1 MYQLNND
8 MPCAYVTKNRQRI
21 KQFGDNVYLKDGSE
35 FELELY
41 NPSRKT
47 VLSKVKINGTYITGG
62 GIVLRP
68 GERVFLERYLDDPRK
83 FKFETYHVDGSVET
97 QNAIAENGDVEIEF
111 YNEKESI
118 PTLNLNYNPLG
129 GLLNVNNTYGTCVST
144 YYNTGIGNGGLGY
157 KSTTVTSTTLGS
169 NKENGFNNLRSKKLK
184 SSETGRVEKG
194 SNSDQSFKTVNK
206 EFEYLT
212 ISKSYWKILPESQK
226 KYEIKDI
233 VSYCSNCGSKR
244 KKTSHKF
251 CPTCG
256 EKF

>member
-118 PTLNLNYNPLG
+118 PTLNYNHLVG
-129 GLLNVNNTYGTCVST
+129 SLHSNYGT
-144 YYNTGIGNGGLGY
+144 YFNTTIGLTDVNY
-157 KSTTVTSTTLGS
+157 RTTTVTSTTLGS

-212 ISKSYWKILPESQK
+212 VSKSYWKILPESQK

>member
-35 FELELY
+35 FEIELY

-129 GLLNVNNTYGTCVST
+129 GLHSNYGT
-144 YYNTGIGNGGLGY
+144 YFNTTIGLTDFGY

-212 ISKSYWKILPESQK
+212 VSKSYWKILPESQK

>member
-1 MYQLNND
+1 MYQLNNL

-21 KQFGDNVYLKDGSE
+21 KQFDHNVYLKDGSE
-35 FELELY
+35 FEIELY

-111 YNEKESI
+111 YNEMETI
-118 PTLNLNYNPLG
+118 PVLNLNYNPFGLNYNPFG
-129 GLLNVNNTYGTCVST
+129 GLHSTYGTYFNTTIGST
-144 YYNTGIGNGGLGY
+144 DVNY
-157 KSTTVTSTTLGS
+157 KTTTITNLSS
-169 NKENGFNNLRSKKLK
+169 NKENGFNSLRSKKLK
-184 SSETGRVEKG
+184 SVETGRVEKG
-194 SNSDQSFKTVNK
+194 SNSNQSFKTKNK
-206 EFEYLT
+206 EFEHIT
-212 ISKSYWKILPESQK
+212 VSKSYWKILPESQK
-226 KYEIKDI
+226 KYEVKDL

>member
-118 PTLNLNYNPLG
+118 PTLNLNYNHLVG
-129 GLLNVNNTYGTCVST
+129 SLHSNYGTYFNTTIGST
-144 YYNTGIGNGGLGY
+144 DVNY
-157 KSTTVTSTTLGS
+157 KTTTITSTSLGS
-169 NKENGFNNLRSKKLK
+169 NKESRFKLW
-184 SSETGRVEKG
+184 SG
-194 SNSDQSFKTVNK
+194 S
-206 EFEYLT
+206 Y
-212 ISKSYWKILPESQK
+212 
-226 KYEIKDI
+226 
-233 VSYCSNCGSKR
+233 
-244 KKTSHKF
+244 
-251 CPTCG
+251 
-256 EKF
+256 

>member
-118 PTLNLNYNPLG
+118 PTLNLNYNHLVG
-129 GLLNVNNTYGTCVST
+129 SLHSNYGTYFNTTIGST
-144 YYNTGIGNGGLGY
+144 DVNYRT
-157 KSTTVTSTTLGS
+157 TTVTSTTLGS

-212 ISKSYWKILPESQK
+212 VSKSYWKILPESQK

>member
-129 GLLNVNNTYGTCVST
+129 GLHSNYGTYFNTTIGST
-144 YYNTGIGNGGLGY
+144 DVNY
-157 KSTTVTSTTLGS
+157 KTTTITSTTLGS
-169 NKENGFNNLRSKKLK
+169 NKESRFNGLRSKKLK

-206 EFEYLT
+206 EFEYLI

-233 VSYCSNCGSKR
+233 VSYCSNCGAKR

>member
-8 MPCAYVTKNRQRI
+8 MPCAYVTKSRQRI

-118 PTLNLNYNPLG
+118 PTLNLNYNHLVG
-129 GLLNVNNTYGTCVST
+129 SHHSNYGTYFNTTIGST
-144 YYNTGIGNGGLGY
+144 STGFGD
-157 KSTTVTSTTLGS
+157 KSTTVSNLSS
-169 NKENGFNNLRSKKLK
+169 NKENGFNNLRRKKLK
-184 SSETGRVEKG
+184 SMETGRVDKG
-194 SNSDQSFKTVNK
+194 SNSNQSFKTVNK

-212 ISKSYWKILPESQK
+212 VSKSYWKILPESQK

>member
-83 FKFETYHVDGSVET
+83 FKFETYHVDSSVET

-129 GLLNVNNTYGTCVST
+129 SLHSNYGTYFNTTIGST
-144 YYNTGIGNGGLGY
+144 DFGY

-212 ISKSYWKILPESQK
+212 VSKSYWKILPESQK

>member
-129 GLLNVNNTYGTCVST
+129 GLHSNYGTYFNTTIGST
-144 YYNTGIGNGGLGY
+144 DFGF

-169 NKENGFNNLRSKKLK
+169 NKESRFNGLRSKKLK

-212 ISKSYWKILPESQK
+212 VSKSYWKILPESQK

>member
-129 GLLNVNNTYGTCVST
+129 GLHSNYGTYFNTTIGST
-144 YYNTGIGNGGLGY
+144 DFGY

-194 SNSDQSFKTVNK
+194 SNSDQTFKSVNK
-206 EFEYLT
+206 EFEPLT